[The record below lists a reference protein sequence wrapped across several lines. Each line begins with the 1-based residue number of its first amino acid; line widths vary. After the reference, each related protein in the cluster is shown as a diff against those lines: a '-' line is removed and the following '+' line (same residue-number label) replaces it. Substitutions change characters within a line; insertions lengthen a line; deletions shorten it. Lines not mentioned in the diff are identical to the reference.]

1 MKREPMTVYKVV
13 LPDYNCTISWTDGE
27 RSFAKYLKDIKTKGI
42 RHEIRIEIDPANEAA
57 ACRIRKRYEGR

>member
-42 RHEIRIEIDPANEAA
+42 RHEIRIEIDPVDEAA

>member
-1 MKREPMTVYKVV
+1 MNREPMTVYKVV

-42 RHEIRIEIDPANEAA
+42 RHEIRIEIDPADEAA